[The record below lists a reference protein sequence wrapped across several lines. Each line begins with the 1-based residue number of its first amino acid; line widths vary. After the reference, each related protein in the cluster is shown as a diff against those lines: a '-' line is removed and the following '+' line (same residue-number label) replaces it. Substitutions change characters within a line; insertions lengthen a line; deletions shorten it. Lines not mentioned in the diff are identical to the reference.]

1 MKNKKWL
8 AAVLAA
14 VFCLSG
20 CGAAVHFDEQAL
32 MEKSE
37 AYTQALIDGDY
48 ASAASGISPS
58 VASVLNADVLK
69 QGWEST
75 APSRGAFESMEASS
89 I

>member
-48 ASAASGISPS
+48 ASACLLYTSACTGTLTKPCASAIFCPM
-58 VASVLNADVLK
+58 
-69 QGWEST
+69 ST
-75 APSRGAFESMEASS
+75 CLLYTSRCV
-89 I
+89 